1 MSLAAERPRFVWTP
15 ALLMVLGLVWPA
27 SAALAG
33 ADDARA
39 WVERMNQALATRN
52 YDGVLVHQVGDHS
65 STLRLIHRI
74 QDGHLVERAVSVDGS
89 GRESIRADTELVGYF
104 PSRRIVVVEKR
115 ARSLGFIG
123 GLPGLEAPSL
133 PLYDIGEVE
142 SGRAQGRSVRV
153 VTVRP
158 RDALRYGYRFW
169 IDEKTAMPIQTQLF
183 AADGSII
190 EQITFANLA
199 LPPRIAD
206 EQLKAEVDTEGY
218 RWLRREQ
225 PQFKPGE
232 LVAWAAQSLPAGFRR
247 LQRGD
252 GKQPRKPSSHLMFTD
267 GLASVSV
274 FIESAVTPPAMS
286 REGTPRKANG
296 PAQLG
301 AASAY
306 TAHIDGYRVTAV
318 GEVPPATVKAI
329 AEALRPDPDGT
340 ARQ

>member
-1 MSLAAERPRFVWTP
+1 LAHAADPLRVIRQ
-15 ALLMVLGLVWPA
+15 ALLLWMLVLPV
-27 SAALAG
+27 SAAMAAG
-33 ADDARA
+33 EDPRV

-52 YDGVLVHQVGDHS
+52 YDGVLVHQVGDQR
-65 STLRLIHRI
+65 STLRLIHRV
-74 QDGHLVERAVSVDGS
+74 QDGHLVERAISVDGS
-89 GRESIRADTELVGYF
+89 GREFIRADTELVGYF

-123 GLPGLEAPSL
+123 GLPGLEADSL
-133 PLYDIGEVE
+133 SQYDIADVE
-142 SGRAQGRSVRV
+142 SGRMQGRVVRV
-153 VTVRP
+153 VVVRP

-169 IDEKTAMPIQTQLF
+169 IEEKTAMPIQTQLF

-190 EQITFANLA
+190 EQITFANLT
-199 LPPRIAD
+199 LPARITD
-206 EQLKAEVDTEGY
+206 DQLKAEVDTEGY
-218 RWLRREQ
+218 RWLRREP

-232 LVAWAAQSLPAGFRR
+232 MVPWTAQSLPLGFRR

-252 GKQPRKPSSHLMFTD
+252 GKRPRKPSSHLMFSD

-274 FIESAVTPPAMS
+274 FIESAGTPPALS

-329 AEALRPDPDGT
+329 AEALRPDIDGT
-340 ARQ
+340 TRQ

>member
-1 MSLAAERPRFVWTP
+1 MVL
-15 ALLMVLGLVWPA
+15 ALLWPA

-33 ADDARA
+33 GDDARA

-52 YDGVLVHQVGDHS
+52 YDGVLVHQVGDQR
-65 STLRLIHRI
+65 STLRLIHRV
-74 QDGHLVERAVSVDGS
+74 QDGHLVERAISVDGS
-89 GRESIRADTELVGYF
+89 GREFIRADTELVGYF

-123 GLPGLEAPSL
+123 GLPGLESPSL

-142 SGRAQGRSVRV
+142 SGRVQGRSVRV

-158 RDALRYGYRFW
+158 KDALRYGYRFW

-190 EQITFANLA
+190 EQTTFANLV
-199 LPPRIAD
+199 LPARIAD

-218 RWLRREQ
+218 RWLRREA

-232 LVAWAAQSLPAGFRR
+232 LVPWAVASLPAGFRR
-247 LQRGD
+247 VQRGD
-252 GKQPRKPSSHLMFTD
+252 GKQVHKPSSHLMFTD

-274 FIESAVTPPAMS
+274 FIESAGTPPAMS

-301 AASAY
+301 SASAY
-306 TAHIDGYRVTAV
+306 TAHIEGYRVTAV

-329 AEALRPDPDGT
+329 AEALRPDTDGT

>member
-1 MSLAAERPRFVWTP
+1 MAHAANTIGMIRQ
-15 ALLMVLGLVWPA
+15 ALLLLWALVLPV
-27 SAALAG
+27 SAVMAAG
-33 ADDARA
+33 EDPRV

-52 YDGVLVHQVGDHS
+52 YDGVLVHQVGDQR
-65 STLRLIHRI
+65 STLRLIHRV
-74 QDGHLVERAVSVDGS
+74 QDGHLVERAISVDGS
-89 GRESIRADTELVGYF
+89 GREFIRADTELVGYF

-123 GLPGLEAPSL
+123 GLPGLESGSL
-133 PLYDIGEVE
+133 SQYDIGEVE
-142 SGRAQGRSVRV
+142 SGRMQGRVVRV
-153 VTVRP
+153 VAVRP
-158 RDALRYGYRFW
+158 RDTLRYGYRFW

-190 EQITFANLA
+190 EQITFANLT
-199 LPPRIAD
+199 LPARISD
-206 EQLKAEVDTEGY
+206 DQLKAEVDTEGY
-218 RWLRREQ
+218 RWLRREA

-232 LVAWAAQSLPAGFRR
+232 LVPWAVQSLPAGFRR
-247 LQRGD
+247 LQRGE
-252 GKQPRKPSSHLMFTD
+252 GKQQRKPASHLMFSD

-274 FIESAVTPPAMS
+274 FIESAGTPPALS

-329 AEALRPDPDGT
+329 AEALRPDLDGT
-340 ARQ
+340 AR